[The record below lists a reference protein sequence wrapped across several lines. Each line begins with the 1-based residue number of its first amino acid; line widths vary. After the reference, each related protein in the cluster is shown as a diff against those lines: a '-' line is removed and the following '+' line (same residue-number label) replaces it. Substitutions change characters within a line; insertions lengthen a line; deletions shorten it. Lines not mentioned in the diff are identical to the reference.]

1 MLTRNDYLGI
11 KRSLVEELFMPFL
24 TEERR
29 TVILETFETISSYI
43 DEKDTKS
50 NEEN

>member
-1 MLTRNDYLGI
+1 MLTRNDYLEI

-29 TVILETFETISSYI
+29 EVILDALETISLYL
-43 DEKDTKS
+43 
-50 NEEN
+50 

>member
-11 KRSLVEELFMPFL
+11 KRSLVEELFTPFL

-29 TVILETFETISSYI
+29 KVILDALETISSYL
-43 DEKDTKS
+43 
-50 NEEN
+50 